1 MCVWWRGDKSPPIRR
16 WIVKWCCQYHV
27 AIFTEKRPY
36 YPIDRRPKWAIIFLE
51 MVRKNFWSFH
61 ELNRSYSAFSSLN
74 YLARY
79 FGKFLKLKLLQTQRK
94 NFWVSSTLIIDQMPL
109 SYILINDSHD
119 EIRPSAKNIYGHL
132 VHMKWVII
140 IIIIK
145 LLLIL
150 WSMKIKHIY

>member
-1 MCVWWRGDKSPPIRR
+1 MG
-16 WIVKWCCQYHV
+16 HH
-27 AIFTEKRPY
+27 IFGNGK
-36 YPIDRRPKWAIIFLE
+36 
-51 MVRKNFWSFH
+51 KNFWSFH

-132 VHMKWVII
+132 VHMKWVITII